1 MRNVLLQVQHTEN
14 IETGSVLTR
23 ITVETTTTVADLLLK
38 LKIPSGKYLAILV
51 DGKKADLDQEI
62 HEGQKV
68 IILPMIA
75 GG

>member
-1 MRNVLLQVQHTEN
+1 MES
-14 IETGSVLTR
+14 IETSSVLTKV
-23 ITVETTTTVADLLLK
+23 TVETETTVADLLTN
-38 LKIPSGKYLAILV
+38 LKISSGKYLAILV
-51 DGKKADLDQEI
+51 DGKKASLDQEI

>member
-1 MRNVLLQVQHTEN
+1 MRNVCLQAES
-14 IETGSVLTR
+14 IETGSVLTK
-23 ITVETTTTVADLLLK
+23 IVVETKTTVADLLVK
-38 LKIPSGKYLAILV
+38 LKIPTGKYLAVLV
-51 DGKKADLDQEI
+51 DGKKADLKQEI

>member
-1 MRNVLLQVQHTEN
+1 MRNVWLQ
-14 IETGSVLTR
+14 IESVETSTVLTKV
-23 ITVETTTTVADLLLK
+23 TVEQTIIVADLLVK
-38 LKIPSGKYLAILV
+38 LKIPSGKYLAVLV

-62 HEGQKV
+62 YEGQKV

>member
-1 MRNVLLQVQHTEN
+1 MRNVCLQVESV
-14 IETGSVLTR
+14 ETSAVLTKL
-23 ITVETTTTVADLLLK
+23 TVESQTTVADLLSK
-38 LKIPSGKYLAILV
+38 LDIRDGKYLAVLV
-51 DGKKADLDQEI
+51 DGKKAELDSKI

>member
-1 MRNVLLQVQHTEN
+1 MRNVWLQATN
-14 IETGSVLTR
+14 IETGSVLTK
-23 ITVETTTTVADLLLK
+23 IVVETKTTVADLLSS
-38 LKIPSGKYLAILV
+38 LKIPTGKYLAVLV
-51 DGKKADLDQEI
+51 DGKKVELDQEV

>member
-1 MRNVLLQVQHTEN
+1 LQIESV
-14 IETGSVLTR
+14 ETGSVLTK
-23 ITVETTTTVADLLLK
+23 ITVETKTTVADLLTK
-38 LKIPSGKYLAILV
+38 LKIPTGKYLAVLV
-51 DGKKADLDQEI
+51 DGRKADLDQPI

>member
-1 MRNVLLQVQHTEN
+1 MES
-14 IETGSVLTR
+14 IETGSVLTKV
-23 ITVETTTTVADLLLK
+23 IVESETTVADLLIK
-38 LKIPSGKYLAILV
+38 LKIASGKYLAILV
-51 DGKKADLDQEI
+51 DGKKASLDQEI

>member
-1 MRNVLLQVQHTEN
+1 MRNIRLQMES
-14 IETGSVLTR
+14 IETGSVLTKV
-23 ITVETTTTVADLLLK
+23 IVESETTVADLLIK
-38 LKIPSGKYLAILV
+38 LKIASGKYLAILV
-51 DGKKADLDQEI
+51 DGKKASLDQEI

>member
-1 MRNVLLQVQHTEN
+1 MRKIRLQIEG
-14 IETGSVLTR
+14 IETSSVLTKV
-23 ITVETTTTVADLLLK
+23 TVETETTVEDLLTT
-38 LKIPSGKYLAILV
+38 LKISSGKYLAILV
-51 DGKKADLDQEI
+51 DGKKASLDQEI